1 MGSSEK
7 GDFGH
12 FLILS
17 YVLMQKRLTIKAFV
31 EVTLVLLTLSA
42 RTVVKNFWKNADSF
56 AVLTWYTA
64 AN

>member
-1 MGSSEK
+1 MAFGTEGLRGRLKLHGSSEK

-42 RTVVKNFWKNADSF
+42 RTVVKNF
-56 AVLTWYTA
+56 
-64 AN
+64 

>member
-31 EVTLVLLTLSA
+31 EVTLGLLTLSA
-42 RTVVKNFWKNADSF
+42 RTVVKNF
-56 AVLTWYTA
+56 
-64 AN
+64 